1 MEKWDRG
8 DVRWADKGAV
18 RKVQSHAYWNCN
30 DLYLNWMTVKYEI
43 EIVSSA
49 VTEAGL
55 QHIRHLYWYCCGVSS
70 IGSSVR
76 AQLCLISTCHMPST
90 IYIARKSPAW
100 PLSSVACLISTPEFW
115 DPRRQIRYKLP
126 TWKLETVFAAL
137 CVALHCWL
145 FIHWLLQFKLHFHIL
160 CLFLYKIFLSSWKH
174 DGSRLLWRT
183 LILCCSTF
191 NVLVTS
197 DGVWQVTSRD
207 SNEGPSEDS
216 YSRRYGEGTY

>member
-1 MEKWDRG
+1 MKLKLSA
-8 DVRWADKGAV
+8 VRWQK
-18 RKVQSHAYWNCN
+18 HN
-30 DLYLNWMTVKYEI
+30 T
-43 EIVSSA
+43 
-49 VTEAGL
+49 
-55 QHIRHLYWYCCGVSS
+55 RHLYWYCCGVSS

-174 DGSRLLWRT
+174 DSSRLLWRT
-183 LILCCSTF
+183 LILSCSTF
-191 NVLVTS
+191 NVLVTR
-197 DGVWQVTSRD
+197 DGVWQVTSD
-207 SNEGPSEDS
+207 NLYSFTQVLPPSAS
-216 YSRRYGEGTY
+216 HNPAS